1 MARFIGSTATF
12 GTLTAT
18 HEPQERTQLKRVLDR
33 VFFGKS
39 KDYSVI
45 FTEYHD
51 PYKEPDKIYG
61 SVDKAFKDVLDGTYT
76 NGIGK
81 DVIFE
86 TPSEVMSILRE
97 CIGKELPK
105 IKIMEYDLPIIRISA
120 SDGGIIGYLH
130 PVIVMKK

>member
-1 MARFIGSTATF
+1 MES
-12 GTLTAT
+12 
-18 HEPQERTQLKRVLDR
+18 QERTQLKKVLDR

-45 FTEYHD
+45 FTEYHN

-86 TPSEVMSILRE
+86 TPIEAMFILRNN
-97 CIGKELPK
+97 IGMDLPK
-105 IKIMEYDLPIIRISA
+105 IRIQEYVLPIPEGSLIV
-120 SDGGIIGYLH
+120 GYLNPAN
-130 PVIVMKK
+130 PVIVTKK